1 LSIILGSTAIEAGGD
16 VSCAPAE
23 ATSKNGRRTVAA
35 EILRLVVF
43 ISAIASM
50 VSQSSEAGVAAR
62 DPRDRRRS
70 RKAARRTVKRS
81 KKGCELREKL
91 FTPCSID
98 RIVFLSNL
106 LNKAERA
113 FERRL

>member
-1 LSIILGSTAIEAGGD
+1 M
-16 VSCAPAE
+16 
-23 ATSKNGRRTVAA
+23 
-35 EILRLVVF
+35 VVF

-50 VSQSSEAGVAAR
+50 VSQTSEAGVAAR